1 MKNIDDSVLCR
12 MLDEDGEDTN
22 IYYDTHKYTP
32 TYSGYKLFH
41 ENKKIQIGVSC
52 STCSRIW
59 KDISGGVKIY
69 SFN

>member
-1 MKNIDDSVLCR
+1 MYKIDDLVSCR

-22 IYYDTHKYTP
+22 IYYDTHKYGP
-32 TYSGYKLFH
+32 TYLGYRLFN

-52 STCSRIW
+52 ITCSRIW
-59 KDISGGVKIY
+59 KDISGDVKIY